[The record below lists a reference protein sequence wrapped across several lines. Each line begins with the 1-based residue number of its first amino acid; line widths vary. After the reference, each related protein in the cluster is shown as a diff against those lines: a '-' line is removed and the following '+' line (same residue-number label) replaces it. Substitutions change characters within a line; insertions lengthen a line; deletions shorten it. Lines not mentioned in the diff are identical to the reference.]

1 MDRAFPAYGDRR
13 RINLFL
19 PNYFLFPSNSFFEFT
34 SNLDL
39 ILEFKLEFIY
49 LEILGAGI
57 AAVHL
62 YIPLKKLGI
71 KVMKPGHK
79 TFLLI
84 DGIVNLVLGILL
96 LLYPLGVAE
105 IIGVPKPVSNFY
117 PTILGGVIFGIGV
130 ALLLEAYG
138 QKRRIRGLG
147 LGGAIAINFCGAGI
161 LVLWLIFEPLN
172 LPLRGMI
179 TLWIVAIVV
188 LGLGIF
194 ETLTKTW
201 RDD

>member
-1 MDRAFPAYGDRR
+1 
-13 RINLFL
+13 
-19 PNYFLFPSNSFFEFT
+19 
-34 SNLDL
+34 
-39 ILEFKLEFIY
+39 
-49 LEILGAGI
+49 
-57 AAVHL
+57 
-62 YIPLKKLGI
+62 
-71 KVMKPGHK
+71 MKPKHK

-84 DGIVNLVLGILL
+84 DGIVNLILGILL
-96 LLYPLGVAE
+96 LLFPFGVAE
-105 IIGVPKPVSNFY
+105 ILGVPLPETNFY
-117 PTILGGVIFGIGV
+117 PTILGGVIFGIGI

-138 QKRRIRGLG
+138 ERWGARGLG

-188 LGLGIF
+188 LGLGIL

-201 RDD
+201 RDG